1 MCAKMGTKRMLKSVK
16 TSMNAK
22 TLKVRVQNLSI
33 VKIWTAV
40 LVVFV
45 VQDII
50 ELGLNVWTLM
60 RPGFVPFPLV
70 VKKSSERNS
79 PNLR

>member
-1 MCAKMGTKRMLKSVK
+1 MYAKMGTKRMLKSVK

-22 TLKVRVQNLSI
+22 TQKTRVQNLSI

-40 LVVFV
+40 LVDFAVK
-45 VQDII
+45 DII
-50 ELGLNVWTLM
+50 ELELHVWTLM
-60 RPGFVPFPLV
+60 RPGFVPFSRV